1 MSSISGPDTTPSH
14 VDVIVV
20 GAGLTGI
27 DMGYHLK
34 TRQPGKTFALLE
46 ASQLRACSR
55 WCL

>member
-34 TRQPGKTFALLE
+34 TRQPGKTFA
-46 ASQLRACSR
+46 
-55 WCL
+55 